1 MGTNRLNTKRNL
13 IFTGFILPAFIGYFI
28 FYILPI
34 LLTFV
39 YSFTDWS
46 LFKPKMSFIGIEN
59 FTRLF
64 QDSDVLTGIRNSVV
78 YAILMTIFQNAL
90 AIPLAIALN
99 QQLKS
104 KNILRMVFFA
114 PAVLSP
120 LVVGYLWSYLMS
132 STDYGLINQL
142 LGYMGLGPINFL
154 GDPNIALFSV
164 IFTQVW
170 QWTGYAMIIYL
181 ANLQSISTE
190 MYEAANIDGANS
202 WQKFWKMTLPML
214 IPSITFN
221 TVMSMIGGL
230 KVFDV
235 VFSMTKGGPGHSTET
250 IVMTLMTKGI
260 SEGQYGYGSAF
271 AVVFSI
277 MIMIVVLIQ
286 LKVLKRWEDKVF

>member
-1 MGTNRLNTKRNL
+1 MEKSRLNIKRNL
-13 IFTGFILPAFIGYFI
+13 VFTAFILPALIGYLI
-28 FYILPI
+28 FYITPI

-39 YSFTDWS
+39 YSLTDWS
-46 LFKPKMSFIGIEN
+46 LFRPEMRFIGVDN

-64 QDSDVLTGIRNSVV
+64 QDTDALMGIKNSVV
-78 YAILMTIFQNAL
+78 YAVLMTLFQNVL
-90 AIPLAIALN
+90 AIPLAVALN

-104 KNILRMVFFA
+104 KNVLRMIFFA

-142 LGYMGLGPINFL
+142 LGYIGLGPINFL
-154 GDPNIALFSV
+154 GDPNIALLSV

-181 ANLQSISTE
+181 ANLQSIPSD
-190 MYEAANIDGANS
+190 MYEAANIDGANG

-250 IVMTLMTKGI
+250 IVMTLMNKGI

-271 AVVFSI
+271 AVIFSL
-277 MIMIVVLIQ
+277 MIMVVVLIQ